1 MSDEIEIKEG
11 VTIES
16 SAFSKTN
23 ISKVTIGNNITL
35 PIGSFDNCPKL
46 ENIIIGDNV
55 TIQASAWSTPS
66 FSSCSNIK
74 NVTMG
79 NNIKMNNTYNKLDNE
94 STGWIPFYKSKV
106 EKMTIE
112 SLSEVGTKVFYNV
125 GPALQGDMVINEGVT
140 KIGAGAFNGCSNIT
154 SASIPSTVTEIG
166 NTSFYNCT
174 NLKTAKLPEA
184 VKKINWRSILQL
196 YKFVR

>member
-55 TIQASAWSTPS
+55 TIQAKAWSTPS
-66 FSSCSNIK
+66 FSSCSDIK

-79 NNIKMNNTYNKLDNE
+79 NNIKMNNTDTDTRNDRFA
-94 STGWIPFYKSKV
+94 PFYKSNV
-106 EKMTIE
+106 ERMTVE
-112 SLSEVGTKVFYNV
+112 SLSEIGMLAFYNV
-125 GPALQGDMVINEGVT
+125 GPALQGDIVINEGVT
-140 KIGAGAFNGCSNIT
+140 TIGAGAFNGCSNIT

-166 NTSFYNCT
+166 NSSFYNCT

>member
-23 ISKVTIGNNITL
+23 IPKVTIGNNITL

-55 TIQASAWSTPS
+55 TIQAKAWSTPS
-66 FSSCSNIK
+66 FSSCSKIK

-79 NNIKMNNTYNKLDNE
+79 NNIKMNNTNTD
-94 STGWIPFYKSKV
+94 TRDDRFAPFYKSNV
-106 EKMTIE
+106 ERMTVE
-112 SLSEVGTKVFYNV
+112 SLSEIGMLVFYNV
-125 GPALQGDMVINEGVT
+125 GPALQGEITINSDVT
-140 KIGAGAFNGCSNIT
+140 QIGGRAFD
-154 SASIPSTVTEIG
+154 
-166 NTSFYNCT
+166 NCT
-174 NLKTAKLPEA
+174 GLKTINVDMTETTWNSITKGSNWNRNVTANI
-184 VKKINWRSILQL
+184 VFKK
-196 YKFVR
+196 

>member
-94 STGWIPFYKSKV
+94 SAGWIPFYKSKV

-112 SLSEVGTKVFYNV
+112 SISEVGTGVFYNV
-125 GPALQGDMVINEGVT
+125 GPALQGNIVINEGVT
-140 KIGAGAFNGCSNIT
+140 KIGDRA
-154 SASIPSTVTEIG
+154 
-166 NTSFYNCT
+166 FYNCT
-174 NLKTAKLPEA
+174 GLGKINVNMTKTEWEA
-184 VKKINWRSILQL
+184 VTKGSNWNTNVTAEIVFL
-196 YKFVR
+196 K